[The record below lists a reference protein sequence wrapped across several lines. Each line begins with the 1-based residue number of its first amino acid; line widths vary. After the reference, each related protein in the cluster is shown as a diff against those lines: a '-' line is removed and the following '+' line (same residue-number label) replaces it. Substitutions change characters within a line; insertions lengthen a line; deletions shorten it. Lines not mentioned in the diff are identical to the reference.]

1 VYYMNDIHPSIM
13 RLRVL
18 MGESPSFMQ
27 TLYPFIALLIG
38 GILAALIALLVGF
51 AVLRLKSDYLAI
63 ATLGLSEIVRAIF
76 SSPQFDQITNG
87 SYGLN
92 KIPNFPPML
101 WGLIP
106 SLVTPFIITGVC
118 VAFIVLLINSSYG
131 RAFKAIRED
140 EIAAEAM
147 GISLYKHK
155 EMSFVISSFFSAI
168 AGGMLAMYMRSIEA
182 KTFSI
187 TLTYDILL
195 IVVIGGIGSVTGSVV
210 SAFLVTAAK
219 EWWLRF
225 FDQPLTLFGYQIPL
239 FRTGFRMVVFSIL
252 LMIVVLIYRRGL
264 FGTNEFSWEAF
275 GRRLR
280 ARKWGRKKEA
290 GQ

>member
-1 VYYMNDIHPSIM
+1 MA
-13 RLRVL
+13 
-18 MGESPSFMQ
+18 ESPPFMQ
-27 TLYPFIALLIG
+27 SIYPFIALLLG
-38 GILAALIALLVGF
+38 GTLAALAALIVGY

-147 GISLYKHK
+147 GINLYKHK

-264 FGTNEFSWEAF
+264 FGTNEFSWEAV

>member
-1 VYYMNDIHPSIM
+1 
-13 RLRVL
+13 
-18 MGESPSFMQ
+18 
-27 TLYPFIALLIG
+27 
-38 GILAALIALLVGF
+38 
-51 AVLRLKSDYLAI
+51 
-63 ATLGLSEIVRAIF
+63 
-76 SSPQFDQITNG
+76 
-87 SYGLN
+87 
-92 KIPNFPPML
+92 
-101 WGLIP
+101 
-106 SLVTPFIITGVC
+106 
-118 VAFIVLLINSSYG
+118 VLLINSSYG

-155 EMSFVISSFFSAI
+155 EMSFVISSFFSAV

-225 FDQPLTLFGYQIPL
+225 FDQPLTLFGVQIPL
-239 FRTGFRMVVFSIL
+239 FRTGFRMVIFSIL
-252 LMIVVLIYRRGL
+252 LMVVVLIYRKGL